1 MGAAKA
7 LTSAVGKTVNKG
19 IRTVTGNPKTPSPP
33 PSPLA
38 SATKRLAGQIGT
50 SGGVAGTIVSPLTKS
65 NASTSSVPSTNSFGG
80 IISTTDN
87 STDSERRGSGF
98 SGLAD
103 IPNTE
108 TDLTEAE
115 REEDDSISVKSPGIE
130 ADDEEKR
137 RDAVE
142 KANEYMMSSENY

>member
-7 LTSAVGKTVNKG
+7 ISNAVGKTVNKG

-50 SGGVAGTIVSPLTKS
+50 SGGVAGTIVSPLTTS

-80 IISTTDN
+80 MLSTSDN
-87 STDSERRGSGF
+87 STDSGRSGSGF
-98 SGLAD
+98 LGLAD

-108 TDLTEAE
+108 VALTQPEK
-115 REEDDSISVKSPGIE
+115 EEDNSISVKSPGIE

-137 RDAVE
+137 RDAVD
-142 KANEYMMSSENY
+142 KANEYMMSSESY

>member
-7 LTSAVGKTVNKG
+7 ITKAVGKTVNKG
-19 IRTVTGNPKTPSPP
+19 IRTVTGNPKAAPTVRMAAAPGVLGKTSA
-33 PSPLA
+33 A
-38 SATKRLAGQIGT
+38 SAPAP
-50 SGGVAGTIVSPLTKS
+50 VASTASVP
-65 NASTSSVPSTNSFGG
+65 STSSVPSTNSFGG
-80 IISTTDN
+80 IISTSDN
-87 STDSERRGSGF
+87 SADSGRRSSGSI
-98 SGLAD
+98 GLAE

-108 TDLTEAE
+108 VASTEPE
-115 REEDDSISVKSPGIE
+115 REEDTSINVKSPGIE

>member
-7 LTSAVGKTVNKG
+7 LSKAVGKTVNKG
-19 IRTVTGNPKTPSPP
+19 IRTVTGNPKAAPTVRMAAAPAPAP
-33 PSPLA
+33 APAPVA
-38 SATKRLAGQIGT
+38 SAAP
-50 SGGVAGTIVSPLTKS
+50 V
-65 NASTSSVPSTNSFGG
+65 ASTSSVPSTNSFGG
-80 IISTTDN
+80 ILSTSDN
-87 STDSERRGSGF
+87 SADSGGRNSGSL
-98 SGLAD
+98 GLAE

-108 TDLTEAE
+108 IALTEPE
-115 REEDDSISVKSPGIE
+115 RKEDDSISVKSPGIE